1 MSACKTIAP
10 PDAATR
16 SFHPFATVKSIGE
29 TRFRSQAMRDAA
41 CLFDVDPA
49 VASWQ
54 CMPDLAGIEADFLV
68 EFVDGRRCL
77 VNVDD
82 RPAPSPL
89 APATQAGFEL
99 DMMRQADMVE
109 GHRLRNARDLLR
121 YANYRVSLDDRVNL
135 LRALDEHGSLSIA
148 ECLGAFRETRPMPG
162 LASLILHGFIEVNL
176 DEAPIGPETLVRR
189 IRG

>member
-1 MSACKTIAP
+1 MSASKTLAS

-16 SFHPFATVKSIGE
+16 SFHPFATVKSVGQ

-49 VASWQ
+49 VASWR
-54 CMPDLAGIEADFLV
+54 CMPDLGGVEADFLL
-68 EFVDGRRCL
+68 EFVDGRRRL

-82 RPAPSPL
+82 RALTSPDAL
-89 APATQAGFEL
+89 ATQAGVEFEV
-99 DMMRQADMVE
+99 MRRADMVN

-121 YANYRVSLDDRVNL
+121 YGNYRVSLGDRVNL
-135 LRALDEHGSLSIA
+135 LRALDEHGSLSVA
-148 ECLGAFRETRPMPG
+148 ECLGAFRETPPMPG
-162 LASLILHGFIEVNL
+162 LASLVVHGFLEVDL